1 MAANRKAAEQS
12 ILADIE
18 AFLPGSKNPAILTRM
33 FSEMDDDEFEL
44 FMTRIEN
51 GEHSVPVIV
60 PEMVA
65 PMISVRRNLD
75 LGKQWGHEWFER
87 IWMDGENG
95 SAPYLSNHKYLVVLL
110 PLKRQVQFLTKKISI
125 PEDSRTI
132 DNLTGQ
138 VTGKSKGSKFS
149 YPEMQIAN
157 SLNLDKTIIEFTKV
171 RGGDLGAYNAL
182 SNLMTTQGG
191 ASLAAVSSMGTR
203 VKSQQTLSAF
213 LTSMHLA
220 NTA

>member
-1 MAANRKAAEQS
+1 MKNRKAAEQS

-18 AFLPGSKNPAILTRM
+18 AFLPGSKNPEILQRM
-33 FSEMDDDEFEL
+33 FSEMDDTQFHK
-44 FMTRIEN
+44 FMMGIKA

-60 PEMVA
+60 PEMSK
-65 PMISVRRNLD
+65 PTISVKRNLD
-75 LGKQWGHEWFER
+75 LAKLWGHNFFER

-95 SAPYLSNHKYLVVLL
+95 APPYLSNHSYLVVLL
-110 PLKRQVQFLTKKISI
+110 PLKRQVQFLVKKISI

-149 YPEMQIAN
+149 YPEMQITA
-157 SLNLDKTIIEFTKV
+157 SLKLDKTIIEFMKT

-182 SNLMTTQGG
+182 SNMMTTQGG
-191 ASLAAVSSMGTR
+191 ASLATILSMGTR
-203 VKSQQTLSAF
+203 VKSQMTLSAF
-213 LTSMHLA
+213 LTSMHLG

>member
-18 AFLPGSKNPAILTRM
+18 AFLPGSKNPEILARM
-33 FSEMDDDEFEL
+33 FSEMSDDEFDA
-44 FMTRIEN
+44 FITRIEN

-65 PMISVRRNLD
+65 PTISVKRNLE
-75 LGKQWGHEWFER
+75 LAKLWGHNFFER

-95 SAPYLSNHKYLVVLL
+95 APPYLSNHKYLVVLL

-149 YPEMQIAN
+149 YPEMQIAS
-157 SLNLDKTIIEFTKV
+157 SLKLDKTIIEFMSV
-171 RGGDLGAYNAL
+171 RGGNLGAYNAF

-191 ASLAAVSSMGTR
+191 ASLSAVSSMGTR
-203 VKSQQTLSAF
+203 VKSQQTLSSF

-220 NTA
+220 NTV